1 MPGMPAGSTSMSSIG
16 LFGAATALT
25 GSGIFLSFLALH
37 SLSRAEGAG
46 NPDEE
51 ARPTTPQPPMQITPM
66 QIEETPWSASP
77 TDPHSSS
84 PSAPPVDA
92 DGLRLRRRSH
102 ARALRGLRCWLRVQ
116 GYRPPVQPRRPM
128 ITLSCRHARPV
139 RSGMVGFEEPFGLPG
154 QGAPKG
160 PSSPGQEE
168 WPPSPGRQEFADG
181 STSEPGPVAPS

>member
-25 GSGIFLSFLALH
+25 GSGIFLSVLALH

-46 NPDEE
+46 NPDEQ
-51 ARPTTPQPPMQITPM
+51 ARPTTPQPPMQITPMQITPM

-139 RSGMVGFEEPFGLPG
+139 RSGMASFLGEPLGLPG
-154 QGAPKG
+154 REEE
-160 PSSPGQEE
+160 PSG
-168 WPPSPGRQEFADG
+168 PGRQEAADG
-181 STSEPGPVAPS
+181 PTSDPGPVAPS